1 VAEPSKN
8 ADRSVRTGASNRG
21 TNQVGVRLYN
31 ERLVLSIIRR
41 HRELPKADIARLTGL
56 SPQTISIIM
65 NQLTADGLLLRGNP
79 TRGRVGQPSVPYSL
93 DPNGAYFLGLKV
105 GRRASDV
112 VLMDFRG
119 QVLNRIHEPHPYSS
133 PEDTLA
139 LIRRGTTEL
148 VDGLSAAQRRRIAGF
163 GIASPF
169 ELWNWEPQFGAP
181 PEVLEAWRH
190 TDLVEQARRISP
202 WPIYFHN
209 DGTSACAA
217 ELVLGHATDS
227 ADFLYIFIGSFIGGG
242 VVLDRHLYPGR
253 SLYSGAIGPMPI
265 PDPQRPGRYQQV
277 LRTASIYVLG
287 EALRAAGRDPAVL
300 AINPDDWGD
309 LGKPLDDWIEAA
321 GRALALTIISA
332 VSIIDFETIVIDGA
346 FPLGVRRRLVDV
358 ARSEIE
364 LFDRQG
370 VSPFSIVEG
379 SIGSAAREIG
389 GATLPLLA
397 NFTQDREVLFKDD
410 RRSLMLPEEPPKVA
424 QPRSR

>member
-1 VAEPSKN
+1 MQVNAGGRGGQVAEPSN
-8 ADRSVRTGASNRG
+8 SAERPARPGASNRG

-41 HRELPKADIARLTGL
+41 HHELPKADIARLTGL

-65 NQLTADGLLLRGNP
+65 NQLSADGLLRRGNP

-93 DPNGAYFLGLKV
+93 APDGAYFVGLKI

-112 VLMDFRG
+112 VLLDFRG

-133 PEDTLA
+133 PEGTLA
-139 LIRRGTTEL
+139 LVRRGTTDL
-148 VDGLSAAQRRRIAGF
+148 LDSLTVAQRRRIAGF

-190 TDLVEQARRISP
+190 TDIVEEARRISP

-217 ELVLGHATDS
+217 ELVLGNATDS

-265 PDPQRPGRYQQV
+265 PDPQRPGRSQQV

-300 AINPDDWGD
+300 AVDPDDWGD

-321 GRALALTIISA
+321 GRALALTVISA

-346 FPLGVRRRLVDV
+346 FPLSVRRRLVDV
-358 ARSEIE
+358 ARAEIE
-364 LFDRQG
+364 HFDRQG

-410 RRSLMLPEEPPKVA
+410 RR
-424 QPRSR
+424 Q